1 MNYIESHFEN
11 MLSGKKIIIA
21 SSASISIYRIPD
33 LIRDLKR
40 EGASVVSAMSQQAVS
55 MIGQTIMEWATG
67 NPAVTKITGNIEHIS
82 MFDENTILL
91 VAPASYNTIGK
102 MANGISDSIPSLF
115 FSYALGHGNK
125 IVVVPA
131 MHRDMFENPVNKEN
145 IEKLKKLGVLV
156 VDPEFDETK
165 AKIADNDRIIDYV
178 CRSIYGNDLNGK
190 NVLIIS
196 GGSELAI
203 DPVRVITNRSSGYTG
218 YWLARNAFRFGAS
231 IITYVGNSEYNIPGY
246 ATYMEKY
253 NLRDIIVEINTYISV
268 NKYDYI
274 IMPMAL
280 MDFDMKESKT
290 KLDSGADQNL
300 VLTPRPKVRDR
311 IRQMAP
317 GAVLVLFNLES
328 EKSYNSKKFEKSDP
342 DMVVLNSFDKKPFG
356 DTKNDYTMISK
367 GRKEEIENA
376 DKATI
381 SLEIYHR
388 IKDMKRDSG
397 EPGMNCDNFI
407 Y

>member
-11 MLSGKKIIIA
+11 MLSGKKVIIA

-40 EGASVVSAMSQQAVS
+40 EGASVVSAMSNAAVS
-55 MIGQTIMEWATG
+55 MIGKTIMEWATG
-67 NPAVTKITGNIEHIS
+67 NPAVTEITGKIEHIS
-82 MFDENTILL
+82 MFDDNTILL

-131 MHRDMFENPVNKEN
+131 MHRDMFENPINKEN
-145 IEKLKKLGVLV
+145 IEKLKKHGVLI

-178 CRSIYGNDLNGK
+178 CRAIYGNELNGK

-196 GGSELAI
+196 GRSELPL
-203 DPVRVITNRSSGYTG
+203 DPVRVLSNRSSGYSG
-218 YWLARNAFRFGAS
+218 YWLARNAFRLGAS
-231 IITYVGNSEYNIPGY
+231 LITYVGNSEYNIPKY

-253 NLRDIIVEINTYISV
+253 NLREIIIEINTYINV

-280 MDFDMKESKT
+280 MDFDTKENKSKL
-290 KLDSGADQNL
+290 KSENEQNIIL
-300 VLTPRPKVRDR
+300 SPRPKVRDR
-311 IRQMAP
+311 IREMAP
-317 GAVLVLFNLES
+317 ASVLVLYSLES
-328 EKSYNSKKFEKSDP
+328 GKNYDAKKFEKSDP
-342 DMVVLNSFDKKPFG
+342 DMVVLNSYDKNPFG
-356 DTKNDYTMISK
+356 DTLNDYTIVK
-367 GRKEEIENA
+367 KDKTEEIKNI
-376 DKATI
+376 DKAHI

-388 IKDMKRDSG
+388 IKDMKRENSG
-397 EPGMNCDNFI
+397 MGMNSLI
-407 Y
+407 L

>member
-11 MLSGKKIIIA
+11 MLSGKKVIIA

-40 EGASVVSAMSQQAVS
+40 EGASVVSAMSNAAVS
-55 MIGQTIMEWATG
+55 MIGKTIMEWATG
-67 NPAVTKITGNIEHIS
+67 NPAVTEITGKIEHIS
-82 MFDENTILL
+82 MFDDNTILL

-131 MHRDMFENPVNKEN
+131 MHRDMFENPINKEN
-145 IEKLKKLGVLV
+145 IEKLKKHGVLI

-178 CRSIYGNDLNGK
+178 CRAIYGNELNGK

-196 GGSELAI
+196 GRSELPL
-203 DPVRVITNRSSGYTG
+203 DPVRVLSNRSSGYSG
-218 YWLARNAFRFGAS
+218 YWLARNAFRLGAS
-231 IITYVGNSEYNIPGY
+231 LITYVGNSEYNIPKY

-253 NLRDIIVEINTYISV
+253 NLREIIIEINTYINV

-280 MDFDMKESKT
+280 MDFDTKENKSKL
-290 KLDSGADQNL
+290 KSENEQNIIL
-300 VLTPRPKVRDR
+300 SPRPKVRDR
-311 IRQMAP
+311 IREMAP
-317 GAVLVLFNLES
+317 ASVLVLYSLES
-328 EKSYNSKKFEKSDP
+328 GKNYDAKKFEKSDP
-342 DMVVLNSFDKKPFG
+342 DMVVLNSYDKNPFG
-356 DTKNDYTMISK
+356 DTLNDYTIVK
-367 GRKEEIENA
+367 KDKTEEIKNI
-376 DKATI
+376 DKAHM

-388 IKDMKRDSG
+388 IKDMKRENSG
-397 EPGMNCDNFI
+397 MGMNSLI
-407 Y
+407 L

>member
-11 MLSGKKIIIA
+11 MLSGKKVIVA

-33 LIRDLKR
+33 LVRDLKR
-40 EGASVVSAMSQQAVS
+40 EGASVVSAMSQSAVS
-55 MIGQTIMEWATG
+55 MMGKTIMEWATG
-67 NPAVTKITGNIEHIS
+67 NSVVTEISGNIEHIS
-82 MFDENTILL
+82 MFDKNTILL

-115 FSYALGHGNK
+115 FSYALGHGNS

-131 MHRDMFENPVNKEN
+131 MHRDMMENPVNKEN
-145 IEKLKKLGVLV
+145 IGKLKNLGVLV

-178 CRSIYGNDLNGK
+178 CRSIYGDELKGK

-196 GGSELAI
+196 GRSELSI

-218 YWLARNAFRFGAS
+218 YWLARNAFRLGAS
-231 IITYVGNSEYNIPGY
+231 MITYVGNSEYNIPGY

-253 NLRDIIVEINTYISV
+253 NLCDIIIEINTYISV

-280 MDFDMKESKT
+280 MDFDLKESKT
-290 KLDSGADQNL
+290 KLDSGSEQALMLQ
-300 VLTPRPKVRDR
+300 PRPKVRDR
-311 IRQMAP
+311 IRQMVP
-317 GAVLVLFNLES
+317 GTVLVLFNLES

-342 DMVVLNSFDKKPFG
+342 DMVVLNSFNKKPFG
-356 DTKNDYTMISK
+356 DTKNDYTIISN
-367 GRKEEIENA
+367 GRTEEIG
-376 DKATI
+376 DVGKAAI

-388 IKDMKRDSG
+388 IKDIKRDPG
-397 EPGMNCDNFI
+397 EPGMNSLI
-407 Y
+407 L